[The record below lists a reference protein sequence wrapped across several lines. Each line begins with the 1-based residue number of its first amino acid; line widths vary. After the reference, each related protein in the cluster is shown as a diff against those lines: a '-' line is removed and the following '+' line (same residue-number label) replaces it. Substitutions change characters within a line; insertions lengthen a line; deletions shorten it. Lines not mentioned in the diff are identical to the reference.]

1 MQLQSLGLSS
11 DISLLDAE
19 VVDRG
24 DYLVVRSPK
33 EQDFYWGNLLVFSHP
48 PTGQAKDAWEAIFA
62 REFADL
68 AGVRHKTFA
77 WDVGGGDASLQ
88 SFVDDGYHEERTVV
102 LTASEVCPP
111 RHPNPDVEIRA
122 LESDSEWNEV
132 AEIQLESR
140 DPEHEEE
147 SYRVY
152 LQGRLAALR
161 DRVDAGQ
168 GDWYGAYLG
177 GRQVGNLG
185 VFSNG
190 TSARFQMVVTRPEA
204 RRHGVCGTLVHAASQ
219 RALAQPRVE
228 RLIMVADTD
237 YHAARIYESVGFAAT
252 ETLVGLCRWPQG

>member
-11 DISLLDAE
+11 DLSLLDAD
-19 VVDRG
+19 VIDRG
-24 DYLVVRSPK
+24 AYLVVRSPK
-33 EQDFYWGNLLVFSHP
+33 EPNFYWGNLVVFSKP
-48 PTGQAKDAWEAIFA
+48 PQGQVKDAWEAIFA

-68 AGVRHKTFA
+68 ADVKHQTFA

-88 SFVDDGYHEERTVV
+88 RFLDDGYEEERTVV

-111 RHPNPDVEIRA
+111 RHPNQDLEIRV

-132 AEIQLESR
+132 AESQFESR

-147 SYRVY
+147 SYRVF

-161 DRVDAGQ
+161 ARVDAGQ

-185 VFSNG
+185 VFRNG
-190 TSARFQMVVTRPEA
+190 SSARFQVVVTRPEA
-204 RRHGVCGTLVHAASQ
+204 RRQGVCGTLVHYASE
-219 RALAQPRVE
+219 RTLAQPGVE
-228 RLIMVADTD
+228 RLIMVADTE

-252 ETLVGLCRWPQG
+252 ETLVGLCRWPRS